1 MDTSID
7 NLIQRNSDSIK
18 SIDSLIQCV
27 SDSIKEKDEEI
38 ANLKLEIKNSK
49 SVLEIYE
56 KRVRKLEEENKK
68 LQNEDSWS
76 KDKIIAL
83 ENSNNAY
90 IQVVIE
96 ALGEIPS
103 SIDAFKESINN
114 RIQAAYND
122 GYGAATGKMM
132 AFLNKIK
139 FEPTVDIGQNLNTLK
154 KALAADH
161 GNYYFK
167 VFRYA
172 TTCNKL
178 NIIKALKDLY
188 KAPTAEIKTYVESL
202 PTDGFGN
209 TVLLN
214 AVSETTCKKLNDV
227 LEKIGIETII
237 LKKS

>member
-38 ANLKLEIKNSK
+38 ANLKLEIKNSE
-49 SVLEIYE
+49 SVLETYE

-68 LQNEDSWS
+68 LQDEDNWS

-90 IQVVIE
+90 TQVVIE

-103 SIDAFKESINN
+103 SIDAFKEYINN

-122 GYGAATGKMM
+122 GYGAAIGKMV
-132 AFLNKIK
+132 AFVNKIK
-139 FEPTVDIGQNLNTLK
+139 FDPAGNTKQDQGTLK

-161 GNYYFK
+161 GNCYFK
-167 VFRYA
+167 VYKCA
-172 TTCNKL
+172 TINNKL
-178 NIIKALKDLY
+178 SIAKALKDIY
-188 KAPTAEIKTYVESL
+188 DVAYGEIKSYLASL
-202 PTDGFGN
+202 PVNGFGN
-209 TVLLN
+209 VVLLDH
-214 AVSETTCKKLNDV
+214 VSETTCKKLR
-227 LEKIGIETII
+227 EA
-237 LKKS
+237 LKKVQIECDYFYI